1 MSIARSFEQAWPSL
15 PYNGSRSLS
24 RCSKAYAGS
33 DVSPS
38 IANTP
43 ALLRALAEASV
54 EFMVVGGA
62 AAVMLGAPITTQD
75 LDIVHRRTPDNI
87 GRLLELLT
95 RLDAYHRLDLAGRR
109 LPPKADALAGRG
121 HLNLQ
126 TTLGPLDVLCELGQG
141 EGYDELLPYAEL
153 VDDGGLRIRVLG
165 LAKLIE
171 VKAKAG
177 RPKDKVVLPL
187 LVAALEEQQ
196 RNDE

>member
-1 MSIARSFEQAWPSL
+1 MSPQ
-15 PYNGSRSLS
+15 
-24 RCSKAYAGS
+24 
-33 DVSPS
+33 V
-38 IANTP
+38 ANAP
-43 ALLRALAEASV
+43 ALLRELTEAGV
-54 EFMVVGGA
+54 EFVVVGGS

-87 GRLLELLT
+87 ERLLGLLT

-109 LPPKADALAGRG
+109 LPPKADALGGRG

-126 TTLGPLDVLCELGQG
+126 TTLGPLDVLCELGAG
-141 EGYDELLPYAEL
+141 EGYDELLPHAE
-153 VDDGGLRIRVLG
+153 VVSDGGLRVNVLS

-187 LVAALEEQQ
+187 LIAALEEQQ
-196 RNDE
+196 RKGP